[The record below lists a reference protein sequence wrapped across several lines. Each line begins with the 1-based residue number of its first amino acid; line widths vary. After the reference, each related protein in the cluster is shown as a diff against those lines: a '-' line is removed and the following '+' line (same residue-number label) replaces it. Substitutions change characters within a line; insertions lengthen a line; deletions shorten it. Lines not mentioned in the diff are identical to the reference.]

1 MQLVVELDAAGAAEH
16 DVDLL
21 LLSVTVTARAA
32 PAGGIAEVADADV
45 LRADLAAGEA
55 GVKGRA
61 SLDGLV
67 LELQEVDDR
76 VIGQLHPPSVVD
88 CARSALPRTTNCAVP
103 PCRDEGNRIG
113 PNATSPRASLI
124 EDEAEEVQAAD
135 ECQRDRAEQEA
146 RRPRPDPEAD
156 SDRCDS
162 DDQRAHLADPNQHR
176 AGADE
181 PRP

>member
-1 MQLVVELDAAGAAEH
+1 MPRRRKPDRPKRDFAA
-16 DVDLL
+16 
-21 LLSVTVTARAA
+21 R
-32 PAGGIAEVADADV
+32 VA
-45 LRADLAAGEA
+45 
-55 GVKGRA
+55 
-61 SLDGLV
+61 
-67 LELQEVDDR
+67 
-76 VIGQLHPPSVVD
+76 
-88 CARSALPRTTNCAVP
+88 
-103 PCRDEGNRIG
+103 
-113 PNATSPRASLI
+113 I